1 MSEGATVIADHEI
14 AEAWK
19 AQILAWLYE
28 RRPRKQDF
36 TIDDLEEATGLCPAD
51 DPDDFFED
59 VLDWLVEEGLIRAP
73 KGHRLE
79 GQVLSVQLT
88 AKAQGLMQKAEEGA
102 LGKIATTAGGA
113 SKSLVGKVT
122 SAAVD
127 FAFAALRSQYG
138 T

>member
-1 MSEGATVIADHEI
+1 MSKNATVIADHEI

-19 AQILAWLYE
+19 AQLLAWLYE

-36 TIDDLEEATGLCPAD
+36 TIDDLEEATGICPTD
-51 DPDDFFED
+51 EPGDFFDD

-73 KGHRLE
+73 TSNRLD

-88 AKAQGLMQKAEEGA
+88 AKAQGLMQKAEEGT
-102 LGKIATTAGGA
+102 LGKITTVAGTAGR
-113 SKSLVGKVT
+113 SLVGKVT

-127 FAFAALRSQYG
+127 LAFAALRSQYG